1 MQKDTIELVIGP
13 HDAALY
19 TRLAQQAGL
28 PVGAVLGILVATGY
42 DMYRDNLDVLRAMAR
57 QAAANGAVFV
67 SSDDVKEGR
76 YDS

>member
-28 PVGAVLGILVATGY
+28 PVGAVLGVLVATGY
-42 DMYRDNLDVLRAMAR
+42 GVYRENLAELQAIARRAT
-57 QAAANGAVFV
+57 ANGAVFV

>member
-28 PVGAVLGILVATGY
+28 PVGAVLDILVATGY
-42 DMYRDNLDVLRAMAR
+42 GCYRDDLGALRAVAR
-57 QAAANGAVFV
+57 RAASNGAVFI

-76 YDS
+76 CDS